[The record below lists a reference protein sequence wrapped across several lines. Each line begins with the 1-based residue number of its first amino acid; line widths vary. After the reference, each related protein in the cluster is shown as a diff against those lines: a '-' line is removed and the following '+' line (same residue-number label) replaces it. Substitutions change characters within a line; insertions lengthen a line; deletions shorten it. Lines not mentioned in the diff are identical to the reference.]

1 MHMNLLFL
9 SVTLH
14 VVSYLIGSKPET
26 RFKNTCTEV
35 MPGASICF
43 LGKYI
48 HTYIYIYIYIYI
60 YSLVG
65 VTSFYTV
72 LTYRALNK

>member
-26 RFKNTCTEV
+26 RFNTICAEV

-43 LGKYI
+43 LWK
-48 HTYIYIYIYIYI
+48 YIYIYI

-65 VTSFYTV
+65 VTSLYRV
-72 LTYRALNK
+72 LNYRALNK